1 MIKTNDPRTSELY
14 INHEERLRNYKRH
27 LEEIKEDEIRLEHEL
42 EAAKNGARNKRIIK
56 TLKDRI
62 KAHKKSTF
70 RYEIENGIMR
80 APVEFNSED
89 FQPQYSK
96 VKMTVQELELYCAMH
111 GYYFEIE
118 VYPK

>member
-1 MIKTNDPRTSELY
+1 MIKT
-14 INHEERLRNYKRH
+14 EEQKRH
-27 LEEIKEDEIRLEHEL
+27 YEWCLEQLKEDEIILEREL

-62 KAHKKSTF
+62 KSHKKYAF
-70 RYEIENGIMR
+70 RYEIEKGIMR

-89 FQPQYSK
+89 FQPEYSK

-111 GYYFEIE
+111 GYYLDIQ